1 MSVRGP
7 SYATSPR
14 YNHDDSRETSVE
26 SVRSSSFGKENSKVD
41 NAITSAFIANFKGPP
56 TPIEICMSII
66 TGLEKFHDYCFPEME
81 TDEDDEMVS
90 KKVLHY
96 VQRWGR
102 VVPVHPLEFLKN
114 ILKHRGYQHEFVPS
128 LSLESRRLPTRKQ
141 LEDYDN
147 ELVWAIRNSDLKKL
161 EELFQA
167 GKSLTACNRYSE
179 SIVHMACRRAE
190 KPIVQFL
197 IQNGAD
203 LTIIDDFG
211 RTPLHDA
218 CWRPEPRFDVV
229 TLIMDHNPDLI
240 RLADRRGSIPL
251 NYVREEHWVQWC
263 AYLFNQIEKYWP
275 MKQSTVSE
283 SEQLAKRQ
291 RTDNS
296 IVC

>member
-81 TDEDDEMVS
+81 TDEDDERVS

-102 VVPVHPLEFLKN
+102 VVPVHPLEFLKS
-114 ILKHRGYQHEFVPS
+114 ILKHRGYQHEFVSS
-128 LSLESRRLPTRKQ
+128 LSLESRRYSHSHFQSYFLFPCFIFLCRLPTRKQ

-167 GKSLTACNRYSE
+167 GKS
-179 SIVHMACRRAE
+179 
-190 KPIVQFL
+190 
-197 IQNGAD
+197 
-203 LTIIDDFG
+203 
-211 RTPLHDA
+211 
-218 CWRPEPRFDVV
+218 
-229 TLIMDHNPDLI
+229 
-240 RLADRRGSIPL
+240 
-251 NYVREEHWVQWC
+251 
-263 AYLFNQIEKYWP
+263 
-275 MKQSTVSE
+275 
-283 SEQLAKRQ
+283 
-291 RTDNS
+291 
-296 IVC
+296 